1 MSYSHIL
8 FQSGKHLQMTFE
20 PAKNE
25 QEGEYS
31 DNLRLDD
38 DRAFEAF
45 FNKHFLPL
53 CSYCQYKF
61 GFNFDLSKEIVHTGF
76 IRLWG
81 ARQNLAVDLSPL
93 TYLHTI
99 IMNAG
104 LDMLRHEKVKQKHV
118 QFIQQTAQREISQNS
133 FDSIDVKQLQF
144 KIHNAIADLPDQ
156 CRLIFELS
164 RFDGL
169 KYAEI
174 ATRLNISEKT
184 VETQMSRALK
194 KLREKLLGYLPCGFI
209 LLIFMLLE
217 NS

>member
-1 MSYSHIL
+1 MSYSHNL

-25 QEGEYS
+25 REGEYS

-45 FNKHFLPL
+45 FNQHFLPL
-53 CSYCQYKF
+53 CSYCQFKF
-61 GFNFDLSKEIVHTGF
+61 GFDLDLSKEIVHTGF
-76 IRLWG
+76 IRLWE
-81 ARQNLAVDLSPL
+81 ARQNLAVDLPPV
-93 TYLHTI
+93 TYLHRI

-118 QFIQQTAQREISQNS
+118 QVIQKTALRESSQNS
-133 FDSIDVKQLQF
+133 YESIDVKQLQIE
-144 KIHNAIADLPDQ
+144 IHNAIAELPDQ

-164 RFDGL
+164 RFEGL

-174 ATRLNISEKT
+174 AARLNISGKT
-184 VETQMSRALK
+184 VETQMSRALT
-194 KLREKLLGYLPCGFI
+194 KLRKKLLGYLTWCII
-209 LLIFMLLE
+209 LLGFTLLG